1 MTNDSRERIDMQA
14 QDYLASLGLPRGD
27 LYDLPSSDRRF
38 GDGDEFHIEI
48 PSTEGPAAF
57 AAVLDEAKK
66 RNVRIHRISQGS
78 GIWMLTD
85 DELREMIEMG
95 KANDVEVCLFVGP
108 RASWDTG
115 IQVSSPGGSI
125 VAGSLRGADQLGF
138 GIQEV
143 IHACDLGLR
152 SVLVSDLG
160 QLSVLG
166 KLKALGDLPS
176 DLVLKVSAS
185 LPVANP
191 ATARLLE
198 DIGATTLNLAVDLSL
213 PALAAIRAAITLPI
227 DLYIESSDDFGGVM
241 RYYEIPEIVR
251 IAAPVH
257 LKFAVRNSAGVYP
270 SGGHLQEHVEK
281 LARER
286 VRRAQLGLSMLDRA
300 KIEQTI

>member
-1 MTNDSRERIDMQA
+1 MTNDSRKRIDMQS
-14 QDYLASLGLPRGD
+14 QDYLANLGLPRGD
-27 LYDLPSSDRRF
+27 LYDLPSSNQRF

-66 RNVRIHRISQGS
+66 RHVRIHRISQGS

-85 DELREMIEMG
+85 DELRQMVEMG
-95 KANDVEVCLFVGP
+95 EANNVEVCLFVGP

-166 KLKALGDLPS
+166 KLKALGDLPT

-198 DIGATTLNLAVDLSL
+198 DIGATTLNLAVDLAL

-251 IAAPVH
+251 ITAPVH

-270 SGGHLQEHVEK
+270 SGGHLQEHVER

-300 KIEQTI
+300 KVEQTI